1 MGFYDRYIETVTKND
16 ERTRSS
22 VDSIMGRMDKLL
34 NDPDEDC
41 HVTGRLSG
49 LVVGRVQSGK
59 TRNYVGLALKA
70 ADAGWN
76 VIIILT
82 SAITALAKQT
92 EDRIMRDFKKS
103 GVKQK
108 KAQRLNLLDNAYNED
123 ASDLEDDDPFF
134 YWGVA
139 MKEKASLERIAK
151 WMEANKQYAPHMRV
165 LVIDDEADNATPN
178 SNAGKD
184 AKTEDPKDIVDD
196 VATAMR
202 ECEAADYDDLADWLE
217 GLLKIEPPDDAEN
230 TAQAKTYR
238 ALRDYLIAPGS
249 AKGKMQKIING
260 DNGDFSFREL
270 LGLNLTAAENAS
282 ADGSWQ
288 TEVTG
293 EPLYLKAQNF
303 FGGKNYEPC
312 RRASDFIKV
321 LTAAF
326 KIAKDRSSINKA
338 IISLVDRPNKD
349 APYTYPFA
357 RCAYIAY
364 TATPYA
370 CILNERPDQTDIY
383 ADFIASI
390 EKSPKYFG
398 LDEIY
403 GRNLKEATA
412 RMDIIR
418 SIPEDEKNMVVDP
431 LVSANGSSSKKKAT
445 AHDAK
450 CDKSQKTAPSHTVKV
465 GDDLGCTF
473 DDHKKVVWQSLK
485 DAVAWSFCCAAA
497 RRWHRLAIDVPKM
510 KEKIEDEIELAKKL
524 NEIDLRWTTMLFNI
538 HQNTKLHSETAK
550 ILNDY
555 FGFIF
560 GDGANKA
567 AFIAECKKLW
577 EKETSR
583 FGVKEFDAL
592 FNPEGYDAPGSYGK
606 VDPVPAWDVIEPY
619 LQHFFKVEN
628 RHVIIINNTQKQNQ
642 VDYTQAEGSTPYVE
656 DHLWFICGGNTISR
670 GLTLAGLVASYF
682 DRVRKT
688 VAVDTMTQMGR
699 WFGYRMGYE
708 LLPRVWMTPE
718 SVAAMKDVAVIED
731 KMHASIMEN
740 FELGYSPSDQ
750 EHYLLV
756 YYCGRRLTGR
766 DKAKSKRGTGIGT
779 SGGIGYL
786 SVAPHEVA
794 AVNKRIM
801 EFLALLQKDYAISPD
816 EQKKREQNCADDY
829 GKFTLWR
836 NVPKSVMVEF
846 LEDAAVLSSDAS
858 RLAFRGL
865 VKEIENNTSVNWK
878 VVIANDKDETGKS
891 EFKVNG
897 TAYDLGAPN
906 PTSIVNGVAHYITP
920 RRYIAFYSDT
930 PAKAI
935 NETDYNFFRELLHV
949 YIIPNLAMQGPSL
962 PKGVEKWLA
971 PYPSNKKE
979 IEANLA
985 ERFGAFMAVNDKA
998 PYEKKLPGEFRSLF
1012 KGKEYGGYNTRANSA
1027 YMARVFDTA
1036 KDFTPILQF
1045 YFIKPPVEGLP
1056 PLAAITFHWPKHEP
1070 ERFIAYSVGLQAK
1083 PQPPTR
1089 AKFYE
1094 AVEEV
1099 LGEYAFPMP
1108 TAMLR
1113 STIMTKFGAG
1123 CSESFFNANIAKI
1136 PKGRNYELVPKR
1148 EWYMP
1153 LGWGGKKGVE
1163 ARLDAELLAAAV
1175 AMLQKDGNPHKMADI
1190 FAETLA
1196 SNEKLAALF
1205 SAGNSAHQARFNKL
1219 ITPEV
1224 MAENHIAK
1232 TCGRPVTWQYQG

>member
-22 VDSIMGRMDKLL
+22 VDSIIGRMDKLL

-92 EDRIMRDFKKS
+92 EDRIMRDFRKS

-108 KAQRLNLLDNAYNED
+108 NAQRLNLLDNAYNED

-184 AKTEDPKDIVDD
+184 AKAEDPKDIVDD

-202 ECEAADYDDLADWLE
+202 ECEAADYDDLADWLV

-230 TAQAKTYR
+230 TVQAKTYR
-238 ALRDYLIAPGS
+238 ALRDYLVAPGS

-260 DNGDFSFREL
+260 DNGDTSFREL

-418 SIPEDEKNMVVDP
+418 SIPDDEKNMVVDP

-450 CDKSQKTAPSHTVKV
+450 CDTSKKAAPSHTVKV
-465 GDDLGCTF
+465 GNDLGCTF

-538 HQNTKLHSETAK
+538 HQNTKLHSETAR

-583 FGVKEFDAL
+583 FGVKDFDAL

-606 VDPVPAWDVIEPY
+606 VDPVPAWGVIEPY

-682 DRVRKT
+682 DRIRKT

-718 SVAAMKDVAVIED
+718 SVAAFKDVAVVED
-731 KMHASIMEN
+731 RMHASIKEN
-740 FELGYSPSDQ
+740 FEQGYSPSDQ
-750 EHYLLV
+750 EHYQLV

-766 DKAKSKRGTGIGT
+766 DKAKRKLGTGIGT
-779 SGGIGYL
+779 GGATNYISINKDDVEKL
-786 SVAPHEVA
+786 
-794 AVNKRIM
+794 NKRVDKFI
-801 EFLALLQKDYAISPD
+801 ALLQKEYPLSTD
-816 EQKKREQNCADDY
+816 EQAKRKAECHYAEY
-829 GKFTLWR
+829 TLWR
-836 NVPKSVMVEF
+836 KIPKSEIVNF
-846 LEDAAVLSSDAS
+846 LKDAAALSPERSKMALDA
-858 RLAFRGL
+858 L
-865 VKEIENNTSVNWK
+865 VNEIENTTNTNWK
-878 VVIANDKDETGKS
+878 VVIANDASKS
-891 EFKVNG
+891 DQQPDNMTIGGISYK
-897 TAYDLGAPN
+897 LGGPN
-906 PTSIVNGVAHYITP
+906 PTSMVNGVAHYVTP
-920 RRYIAFYSDT
+920 RLYLPFYADIPS
-930 PAKAI
+930 AVL
-935 NETDYNFFRELLHV
+935 NEVDYHYLQELLEE
-949 YIIPNLAMQGPSL
+949 YIIPNLENPLSASI
-962 PKGVEKWLA
+962 EAALA
-971 PYPSNKKE
+971 SYPSDKE
-979 IEANLA
+979 DFAQRMKERFGKLLA
-985 ERFGAFMAVNDKA
+985 ERNKP
-998 PYEKKLPGEFRSLF
+998 PYQEKFPDGLREVF
-1012 KGKEYGGYNTRANSA
+1012 KGKKGGINTRASSD
-1027 YMARVFDTA
+1027 YMARVFGTA

-1045 YFIKPPVEGLP
+1045 YFIKPPVDGLP
-1056 PLAAITFHWPKHEP
+1056 PLTAISFHWPKHEP

-1099 LGEYAFPMP
+1099 LEKYDFPMP

-1113 STIMTKFGAG
+1113 STIMVKFGAG
-1123 CSESFFNANIAKI
+1123 CTESFFNANIAKI
-1136 PKGRNYELVPKR
+1136 PKGRNYEPVPNH

-1163 ARLDAELLAAAV
+1163 ARLDTALVAAAV
-1175 AMLQKDGNPHKMADI
+1175 AMLQNDGKERRMADI
-1190 FAETLA
+1190 FKETLA
-1196 SNEKLAALF
+1196 SNERLAALF
-1205 SAGNSAHQARFNKL
+1205 SADNSAHQARFNKL
-1219 ITPEV
+1219 IGPEV